1 MCVGI
6 GRHSSFYFPP
16 RSSTAHTTSVWIIN
30 KRMSH
35 VFFGFVCGWE
45 GFCVYREVMS
55 SFSGEMIY
63 LEWKMSCRNLVITTF
78 HYVPV
83 VGWMWS
89 DCGVACDG
97 RTIRREVRTSTDT
110 ANLLKS
116 RKILLLSGLNFLSLV
131 NDPCGR
137 VSSHSESFSNWVVCY
152 PIPTRITIG
161 KSPWKTTK
169 KGASQRDWLLFG
181 SRL

>member
-1 MCVGI
+1 M
-6 GRHSSFYFPP
+6 YFL
-16 RSSTAHTTSVWIIN
+16 
-30 KRMSH
+30 
-35 VFFGFVCGWE
+35 FFFFFFVCGWE

-55 SFSGEMIY
+55 PPFFFEREREMIF
-63 LEWKMSCRNLVITTF
+63 LDVQTTWNCHDGISSSRLFINL
-78 HYVPV
+78 PA

-97 RTIRREVRTSTDT
+97 RTIRREVQTSTDT

-152 PIPTRITIG
+152 PIPPRITIG
-161 KSPWKTTK
+161 KSPLKTTK
-169 KGASQRDWLLFG
+169 RVQLKRDCSLD
-181 SRL
+181 RL